1 MFSVRSRNRLK
12 PHFFAW
18 SRSRHRDL
26 GRPDPPKKWRFRNT
40 DYRYHDAFNMFRN
53 NCHTATLK
61 YSLSVFEKR
70 LLYLTNSRFL
80 CSRACFPFNI
90 FYLLNEL
97 NMMIF

>member
-40 DYRYHDAFNMFRN
+40 DYHDAFNMFRN

-97 NMMIF
+97 NMTIF